1 MSSFHQVFSPEVLD
15 SFEKPPVFCCSMR
28 RSTKRLIAVL
38 STVSTIGAASIKTTG
53 VAAQPNHVQGD
64 LVALTRPPTQR
75 AISDRD
81 KQEVQATALL
91 LRSALAQEENNSA
104 LAFQS
109 LRASWSLNPAN
120 PSLAIRLAYEALE
133 TDNPALAQSILGET
147 AKHCPKDSSIRVHQA
162 VIGLHYESNP
172 KLALGYAETA
182 YRLAP
187 ANPRVINVLAESL
200 SALGNIDRIEQLISA
215 CAALNISDPEF
226 WISTSETFAKG
237 LFTEGELPHP
247 QTLNRFNALLR
258 KSIAAGL
265 NDASH
270 IEKNADICVLS
281 AQLPEAIRLYRHCLA
296 TPDNRPTPRRA
307 QTHHKLARTLLS
319 LDQTEDALVSSSQA
333 VALDSSNP
341 AHFELRAE
349 IHAERKHFHLALNDL
364 SRGAELDPESLELQ
378 LRTANLE
385 LKLREFGA
393 AARRCRRLVQMF
405 PSAPTPKVLR
415 AIAVASMGKHEEAVA
430 DFNSVESLLTENE
443 QAAIGPE
450 ILFPLGVA
458 AEKAGLHKKA
468 ESLLLKCVQSESEFS
483 SDAANHLAF
492 MWLESNV
499 NLEPAGQMIRQAV
512 RDRPENPHYRDTF
525 GWWLF
530 KKGQP
535 KAALE
540 ELLRSVRN
548 MPEPDKA
555 DVHLHIADV
564 FIDLSEPA
572 QAVVH
577 LKAAAEIRPDTPGLI
592 EKMELLRITDPNL
605 R

>member
-15 SFEKPPVFCCSMR
+15 SFEEPPVFCCPTR
-28 RSTKRLIAVL
+28 RSTSRLIAVL
-38 STVSTIGAASIKTTG
+38 SAISSAAAILIQTTC
-53 VAAQPNHVQGD
+53 VAAQPTHVQGD
-64 LVALTRPPTQR
+64 LVAFTRPPTQR
-75 AISDRD
+75 SATDQD
-81 KQEVQATALL
+81 KQEMQATALL
-91 LRSALAQEENNSA
+91 LRSALAQEENNNA
-104 LAFQS
+104 LAFRS

-133 TDNPALAQSILGET
+133 TENPALAQSILGET
-147 AKHCPKDSSIRVHQA
+147 ARLCPKDSSLRVHQA
-162 VIGLHYESNP
+162 VIGLRYESNP
-172 KLALGYAETA
+172 KLALGYAEAA

-187 ANPRVINVLAESL
+187 ANPRVINVLAETL
-200 SALGNIDRIEQLISA
+200 SALGNVDRIEQLITA
-215 CAALNISDPEF
+215 CAALNVSEPEF
-226 WISTSETFAKG
+226 WTSTSETFAKG

-258 KSIAAGL
+258 KSISAGL
-265 NDASH
+265 SDPSH

-281 AQLPEAIRLYRHCLA
+281 SQLPEAVRLYRHCLA
-296 TPDNRPTPRRA
+296 MPDNRPTPRRA

-319 LDQTEDALVSSSQA
+319 LDQADDALLSSNQA

-341 AHFELRAE
+341 THFELRAE
-349 IHAERKHFHLALNDL
+349 IHAERKDFHLALHDL
-364 SRGAELDPESLELQ
+364 SRGADLDPESLELQ

-393 AARRCRRLVQMF
+393 AARRCRRLVEMF

-415 AIAVASMGKHEEAVA
+415 AIAVASLGKHVEAIA
-430 DFNSVESLLTENE
+430 DLNSVESLLTENE

-458 AEKAGLHKKA
+458 AEKAGLHEKA
-468 ESLLLKCVQSESEFS
+468 ESLLFKCIQSESEFS

-492 MWLESNV
+492 MWLESDV
-499 NLEPAGQMIRQAV
+499 NLESAGQLIRQAV
-512 RDRPENPHYRDTF
+512 RDRPENPYYRDTL

-535 KAALE
+535 KPALE

-548 MPEPDKA
+548 MPEPDRA

-564 FIDLSEPA
+564 FINMNEPA

-592 EKMELLRITDPNL
+592 EKMELLRIADPNL

>member
-1 MSSFHQVFSPEVLD
+1 MSSFHQVFSPGVLD
-15 SFEKPPVFCCSMR
+15 LFEKPPVFCCS
-28 RSTKRLIAVL
+28 TKRLITRLIAVL
-38 STVSTIGAASIKTTG
+38 LTVSTVFAASMRTAG
-53 VAAQPNHVQGD
+53 VAAQPTPVQGD
-64 LVALTRPPTQR
+64 LVAFTRPPPQR
-75 AISDRD
+75 SATDRD
-81 KQEVQATALL
+81 KHEVQATALL
-91 LRSALAQEENNSA
+91 LRSALAQEENNTT

-109 LRASWSLNPAN
+109 LRSSWSLNPAN

-133 TDNPALAQSILGET
+133 TENAALAQSILGET
-147 AKHCPKDSSIRVHQA
+147 ARHCPKDSSLRVHQA
-162 VIGLHYESNP
+162 VIGLRYESNP

-187 ANPRVINVLAESL
+187 ANPRVINVLAETL
-200 SALGNIDRIEQLISA
+200 SALGNLDRIEQLITA
-215 CAALNISDPEF
+215 CAALNVSNTEF
-226 WISTSETFAKG
+226 WISTSETFAKS
-237 LFTEGELPHP
+237 LFAEGELPHP

-258 KSIAAGL
+258 KSISAGL
-265 NDASH
+265 SDPSH
-270 IEKNADICVLS
+270 TEKNADICVLS
-281 AQLPEAIRLYRHCLA
+281 SQLPEAIRLYRHCLA
-296 TPDNRPTPRRA
+296 MPDNRSTPRRA

-319 LDQTEDALVSSSQA
+319 LDQAEDALLSSNQA

-364 SRGAELDPESLELQ
+364 SRGADLDPESLELQ
-378 LRTANLE
+378 LRTATLE
-385 LKLREFGA
+385 LKLHEFGSA
-393 AARRCRRLVQMF
+393 AKRCRRLVEMF

-430 DFNSVESLLTENE
+430 ELNSVETLLTENE

-458 AEKAGLHKKA
+458 AEKAGLHEKA
-468 ESLLLKCVQSESEFS
+468 ESLLFKCVQSESEFS

-492 MWLESNV
+492 MWLESGV
-499 NLEPAGQMIRQAV
+499 NLEPAGQLITQAV
-512 RDRPENPHYRDTF
+512 RDRPENPYYRDTL

-535 KAALE
+535 KPALE
-540 ELLRSVRN
+540 ELLRSVQK
-548 MPEPDKA
+548 MPDPDRA

-564 FIDLSEPA
+564 FINLSDPA

-592 EKMELLRITDPNL
+592 EKMELLRIANPNL